1 MIALL
6 ESFSL
11 QKMHANKKWENPL
24 VEAFYFSLN
33 IYKEKL
39 YYINCA
45 ICKEKKKFNE

>member
-24 VEAFYFSLN
+24 VEAF
-33 IYKEKL
+33 KEKL

>member
-24 VEAFYFSLN
+24 VEAFSLN
-33 IYKEKL
+33 MYKEKL